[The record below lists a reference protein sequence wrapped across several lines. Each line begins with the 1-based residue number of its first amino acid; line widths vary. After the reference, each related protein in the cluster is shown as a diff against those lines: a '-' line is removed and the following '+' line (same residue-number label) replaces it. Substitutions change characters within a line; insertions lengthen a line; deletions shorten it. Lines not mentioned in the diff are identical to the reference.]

1 MQRIT
6 KRVLS
11 FLLVAVMVLSV
22 LPWQAFAA
30 QNEDAVPEETT
41 ERSGALENRVPQEE
55 EPVRAKGLRER
66 MRSIVD
72 TLVLNPVEEE
82 VQTVSDET
90 APETETAPLTAEPC
104 IEDYETFLFY
114 LYNLEELARIY
125 IEEMGLDKDPLALVI
140 KYVRT
145 GVDRYNS
152 GSWGIMAGYEDAEFA
167 AFVKMMEDMLNETAT
182 SEEEKVYISAL
193 KNIEL
198 FYAPNGDYVDFGHM
212 FGTMDIT
219 YHNNGSQN
227 HADVAGWAGDLVDLL
242 STTDR
247 HHVSGELEE
256 MVADISENYLCN
268 DFPGESDLFTLK
280 DMYGD
285 LDAYYV
291 MQQLSAVEYEAGMLY
306 MILSEYFTPE
316 LNDEAR
322 AAYFLKNRLEGVGTR
337 AALREAVYTAY
348 TGNKVIAT
356 LEATRDFETTDI
368 INLRKACCYS
378 FADYLCRLA
387 GDYVD
392 VTDNP
397 YFSVFATEFSNL
409 APGITQEI
417 KYATSADDKQMVYYI
432 ATADLSRDDVHMF
445 ANYNENNPGAG
456 WEMSRVQDQVAY
468 AQEKYGNP
476 ESEYYIPNYTVV
488 ASTNGAGYNMSTGEP
503 GGVLVMGGVEYHPID
518 KNGFF
523 GILKDGRAVIG
534 TKEEY
539 NTIYKGQVQEAISG
553 FGSTL
558 VVDGKI
564 CVNRTEDYYSNRASR
579 TAVGITKTGK
589 VVLMVL
595 DGRQEPFSCGG
606 SMEEIAQIMLEAGCV
621 HAINLDGGGSTTYVA
636 KQEGANEATVVNRPS
651 DGFARS
657 VSASLMMVSTAP
669 SSTAF
674 DHAIIESD
682 FSYLTVNSSVQLTP
696 KGVSATGNTAALP
709 EGTTWAVS
717 DSRWGTVSEDGVFT
731 ALRVGDVE
739 VYLMLGEDIIG
750 SKTLHIGYAERVYY
764 TRKNLDLVYGDS
776 AALPIKILIGGK
788 AAAFNEND
796 VTFELSN
803 DAAGYMDGLN
813 FVASEST
820 TLKNV
825 QITVKLT
832 SDENINDEIT
842 VSLYNQGEVSF
853 NFDKATGGDRQ
864 LAYDRQVS
872 NSTTDDSITYFVE
885 NAENPMETSY
895 IFAIDM
901 TKIPIPEQLSELI
914 YMLPGADVE
923 GASAWGFLLNLAER
937 VSVLSEVKPV
947 LCFDKN
953 FDVDYSELT
962 IINEYFKLKKTEFDE
977 ETNTLTLTL
986 NWVDQTQAI
995 DPNMAN
1001 PLCIVNGI
1009 KLTPK
1014 ADAEWSAKDRLTA
1027 YHEGQISYKI
1037 YLRTSSLHS
1046 FAQKPENQ
1054 EQFGIYPFV
1063 NPDIPSEAGG
1073 YFGSI
1078 YKEFSDT
1085 YTLDR
1090 SVKDGWVTVEGGF
1103 AFYREGV
1110 MLTGISEVDGY
1121 YYDFG
1126 ENGVCVGQ
1134 NKYTGIFF
1142 DEEAGV
1148 YRYSKV
1154 GVLTSGWNLIGS
1166 EWYYFKASTM
1176 AAVKGSVKMY
1186 GVVYEFEENG
1196 KLISGQWGNTLKGVR
1211 YYYGP
1216 TYYWSG
1222 WQEIDGEMYRFEN
1235 SYRMTGVNYV
1245 RSIENHAISKW
1256 YDFGKDGIC
1265 REMPDGFYTS
1275 PEGKLYYIENGTH
1288 KVGLHCIEGD
1298 YYFFTYAGPAV
1309 CGQSYYAWE
1318 THCDLPCSTYNFADD
1333 GKMINGLVETA
1344 NGTVYYINGK
1354 IASNV
1359 TGLNKI
1365 GDDYYFI
1372 ASNGRCATG
1381 KYYAWAT
1388 HCDLPCGNYEFG
1400 ADGKMLQ
1407 GIVEKEDGHYYYVNG
1422 KISNKNAGL
1431 TKIGEDY
1438 YFVASNGRCATGSY
1452 YAWAT
1457 NCDLPCSNYDF
1468 GADGKMLQGIVSTA
1482 TGTYYYINGKPA
1494 GKYAGLTKVGEDYY
1508 FVAANGR
1515 CATGSYYAWA
1525 TNCDLPC
1532 GNYEFG
1538 ADGKMLQGIVEKE
1551 NGYYYYIN
1559 GKISSKYA
1567 GLTKIGEDYY
1577 FVAANGRCAT
1587 GSYYAWATN
1596 CDLPCGDYEFGADG
1610 KMLQGIIEKDD
1621 GTYCYVNGQLGGKT
1635 AGLHKIGEDYYF
1647 VTASGKC
1654 VTGKYYAWATACD
1667 LPVGTYEFGADGKM
1681 LNGFVTKDDGIYYYN
1696 NGQFGKVGLNYIDG
1710 YYYFVTATGKLVT
1723 NCSYYAWQTNG
1734 LLIEQTYTFDALGR
1748 IIG

>member
-11 FLLVAVMVLSV
+11 FLLAAVMVLSV

-30 QNEDAVPEETT
+30 ESGDAVPEETV
-41 ERSGALENRVPQEE
+41 ERGGTAEIEVPQDKEIVE
-55 EPVRAKGLRER
+55 IRER
-66 MRSIVD
+66 MRSISD
-72 TLVLNPVEEE
+72 TLTLATAEEE
-82 VQTVSDET
+82 VQTVSD
-90 APETETAPLTAEPC
+90 APAPQADEPC
-104 IEDYETFLFY
+104 VEDYETFLFY

-140 KYVRT
+140 KYIRT

-167 AFVKMMEDMLNETAT
+167 SFVKMMEDALNETAP
-182 SEEEKVYISAL
+182 SEEDKVYISAL

-247 HHVSGELEE
+247 HYVSGELED
-256 MVADISENYLCN
+256 MVADISENYLCH

-291 MQQLSAVEYEAGMLY
+291 MQQLSAVEYEAGVLY

-316 LNDEAR
+316 LTDEAR
-322 AAYFLKNRLEGVGTR
+322 ADFFLKNRLDGVGTR
-337 AALREAVYTAY
+337 AALREAVYNAY
-348 TGNKVIAT
+348 TGNKVIST
-356 LEATRDFETTDI
+356 LEATREFETTDL

-387 GDYVD
+387 GDYVE
-392 VTDNP
+392 VTGNP
-397 YFSVFATEFSNL
+397 YFSVFSSEFSTL

-417 KYATSADDKQMVYYI
+417 KYATSADNKQMVYYI
-432 ATADLSRDDVHMF
+432 ATADLNREDVHVF
-445 ANYNENNPGAG
+445 ANYNENDPGAG
-456 WEMSRVQDQVAY
+456 WAMSRVQDQVAY

-488 ASTNGAGYNMSTGEP
+488 ASTNGAGYNMETGEP
-503 GGVLVMGGVEYHPID
+503 GGLLVMGGVEYHPVD
-518 KNGFF
+518 DRGFF
-523 GILKDGRAVIG
+523 GILKDGTAVIG

-539 NTIYKGQVQEAISG
+539 NTIYKGQVQEAVSG
-553 FGSTL
+553 FGATL
-558 VVDGKI
+558 IKDGKI
-564 CVNRTEDYYSNRASR
+564 VVSERENYFDDRASR

-621 HAINLDGGGSTTYVA
+621 EAINLDGGGSTTYVA
-636 KQEGANEATVVNRPS
+636 KQEGAEQATVVNKPS
-651 DGFARS
+651 DGVARS

-682 FSYLTVNSSVQLTP
+682 FSYMTVNSTVQLSA
-696 KGVSATGNTAALP
+696 KGVSATGNSATIP

-717 DSRWGTVSEDGVFT
+717 DNRWGTVSEDGTFT
-731 ALRVGDVE
+731 AQRVGDVE
-739 VYLMLGEDIIG
+739 VYLMLGEEIIG
-750 SKTLHIGYAERVYY
+750 SKTLHIGYAEKVYY
-764 TRKNLDLVYGDS
+764 TRKNLDLVYGAS
-776 AALPIKILIGGK
+776 AELPIKVLIGGK
-788 AAAFNEND
+788 AAAFNADD
-796 VTFELSN
+796 VTFELGN
-803 DAAGYMDGLN
+803 EAAGYIDGLS
-813 FVASEST
+813 FFASETT

-825 QITVKLT
+825 QIIVKLA
-832 SDENINDEIT
+832 SDEFINDTLT
-842 VSLYNQGEVSF
+842 VSLYNQGEMSF
-853 NFDKATGGDRQ
+853 DFDKATGGDRQ
-864 LAYDRQVS
+864 LAFDRQVS
-872 NSTTDDSITYFVE
+872 NSTTEDSMTYFVE
-885 NAENPMETSY
+885 STDDPMVTSY

-947 LCFDKN
+947 LRFDKN
-953 FDVDYSELT
+953 FDVDYSELN
-962 IINEYFKLKKTEFDE
+962 IINEYFKLNKTEFDE

-1001 PLCIVNGI
+1001 PLCIVSGI

-1014 ADAEWSAKDRLTA
+1014 EDAEWSAKNRLTA
-1027 YHEGQISYKI
+1027 YNEGEISYKV
-1037 YLRTSSLHS
+1037 YLRTSSLYS

-1054 EQFGIYPFV
+1054 ETFGIYPFV

-1073 YFGSI
+1073 YFGSV

-1085 YTLDR
+1085 YTLDC
-1090 SVKDGWVTVEGGF
+1090 SVKDGWVTVDGGF
-1103 AFYREGV
+1103 AYYVNGE
-1110 MLTGISEVDGY
+1110 MLTGISEAEGY

-1142 DEEAGV
+1142 DEAAGV

-1154 GVLTSGWNLIGS
+1154 GVLTAGWNTINGN
-1166 EWYYFKASTM
+1166 WHYFRSSTM
-1176 AAVKGSVKMY
+1176 AAATGELKMF
-1186 GVVYEFEENG
+1186 GIVYEFEEDG
-1196 KLISGQWGNTLKGVR
+1196 KLVSGVWGQDMKGRR
-1211 YYYGP
+1211 YFYGP
-1216 TYYWSG
+1216 EYYVKG
-1222 WQEIDGEMYRFEN
+1222 WEEIDGEMYYFEN
-1235 SYRMTGVNYV
+1235 GYCVTGYRNLRWY
-1245 RSIENHAISKW
+1245 ENIAHKKW
-1256 YDFGKDGIC
+1256 FYFDEAGIC
-1265 REMPDGFYTS
+1265 HDLEDGLHVFDDGS
-1275 PEGKLYYIENGTH
+1275 LYYLIDGVSQMGLH
-1288 KVGLHCIEGD
+1288 KVDGD

-1318 THCDLPCSTYNFADD
+1318 THCDLPCSTYNFGDD
-1333 GKMINGLVETA
+1333 GKMINGLVKTA

-1354 IASNV
+1354 VASNV

-1372 ASNGRCATG
+1372 ASNGKCATG

-1407 GIVEKEDGHYYYVNG
+1407 GIVEKEDGHYYYING

-1438 YFVASNGRCATGSY
+1438 YFVASNGRCAVGPY

-1457 NCDLPCSNYDF
+1457 NCDLPCSNYEF
-1468 GADGKMLQGIVSTA
+1468 GADGKMLQGIVSTE

-1494 GKYAGLTKVGEDYY
+1494 GKYAGLTKIDEDYYFVASNGRCAVGSYYAWATNCDLPCGNYEFAADGKMLQGIVEKDDGHYYYVNGRISSKYAGLTKVGEDYY

-1532 GNYEFG
+1532 ATYEFG
-1538 ADGKMLQGIVEKE
+1538 ADGKMLHGLVEKE
-1551 NGYYYYIN
+1551 
-1559 GKISSKYA
+1559 
-1567 GLTKIGEDYY
+1567 
-1577 FVAANGRCAT
+1577 
-1587 GSYYAWATN
+1587 
-1596 CDLPCGDYEFGADG
+1596 
-1610 KMLQGIIEKDD
+1610 D
-1621 GTYCYVNGQLGGKT
+1621 GTYCYVNGQLGGKS

-1647 VTASGKC
+1647 VTAGGKC
-1654 VTGKYYAWATACD
+1654 VTGKYYAWASFCD
-1667 LPVGTYEFGADGKM
+1667 LPCAEYEFAADGKM
-1681 LNGFVTKDDGIYYYN
+1681 LNGFVTKADGIYYYE
-1696 NGQFGKVGLNYIDG
+1696 NGRLGKVGLNYIDG
-1710 YYYFVTATGKLVT
+1710 YYYFVTANGKLVT
-1723 NCSYYAWQTNG
+1723 GCSYYAWETNG
-1734 LLIEQTYTFDALGR
+1734 LLIEQTYTFDDLGR
-1748 IIG
+1748 IVR